1 VLGYDPARELDDR
14 NERRKLGLPPVVRMP
29 KIDDAAEYRNSYLGR
44 DSDWIRFAT
53 TVSTSA
59 DQVALAPGYLE
70 REWTEGGRRYFRYTM
85 DAPILHFYSYLS
97 ARWAVARDR
106 WTGEGAPPG
115 GVAIEI
121 YHHPAHD
128 RNVARMID
136 GVKKSLDYFTAHFS
150 PYQHRQVRIVE
161 FPRYAR
167 FAQSF
172 PNTIPFSESIGFIAD
187 LRDPETIDYV
197 FYVTAHE
204 VAHQWWAHQVIGAN
218 VQGATV
224 LSETLSQYSAL
235 MVMEKE
241 YGRDMMR
248 RFLKYEL
255 DRYLRDRGG
264 ELVEELPLHLV
275 ENQGYIH
282 YRKGS
287 VVMYALRDAIGEEA
301 VNRAL
306 RKLIAAEAFQGA
318 PFPTT
323 RDLLA
328 AIRAETPPEQQALV
342 TDLFE
347 RITLFENRAVAAEA
361 HRRAD
366 GKWVV
371 DLTLAAKKV
380 YADGEGRET
389 PAPLDAWLDVG
400 VFGPEPEDKGEPA
413 PVLYLEKHRFT
424 AAETKLQVVVDS
436 RPAEAGVDPFNKLVD
451 RNSDDNRRQV
461 RIGG

>member
-1 VLGYDPARELDDR
+1 
-14 NERRKLGLPPVVRMP
+14 
-29 KIDDAAEYRNSYLGR
+29 
-44 DSDWIRFAT
+44 
-53 TVSTSA
+53 
-59 DQVALAPGYLE
+59 
-70 REWTEGGRRYFRYTM
+70 
-85 DAPILHFYSYLS
+85 
-97 ARWAVARDR
+97 
-106 WTGEGAPPG
+106 
-115 GVAIEI
+115 VAIEV
-121 YHHPAHD
+121 YHLPEHD
-128 RNVARMID
+128 WNVPRMIA
-136 GVKKSLDYFTAHFS
+136 GVQRSLDYFTASFG

-161 FPRYAR
+161 FPRYER

-187 LRDPETIDYV
+187 LRDPADIDYV

-218 VQGATV
+218 VQGATL

-241 YGRDMMR
+241 YGREAMR

-255 DRYLRDRGG
+255 DSYLRGRGG
-264 ELVEELPLHLV
+264 ELVEELPLYLV
-275 ENQGYIH
+275 ENQPYVH

-287 VVMYALRDAIGEEA
+287 VVMYALRDAIGEAA

-306 RKLIAAEAFQGA
+306 RRLIAAEAFQGP

-328 AIRAETPPEQQALV
+328 AIRAETPPAQQSLV

-371 DLTLAAKKV
+371 DLTLVAGKL
-380 YADGEGRET
+380 YADGAGRET
-389 PAPLDAWLDVG
+389 PAPLDAWIDVG
-400 VFGPEPEDKGEPA
+400 VFGPKPEQEGRPE
-413 PVLYLEKHRFT
+413 PVLYLRKHRF
-424 AAETKLQVVVDS
+424 ASGETRLRVVVDGE
-436 RPAEAGVDPFNKLVD
+436 PAEAGIDPLNKLVD
-451 RNSDDNRRQV
+451 RNSEDNRRRV
-461 RIGG
+461 SGAG